1 MKERKK
7 INSFEEFVNEDS
19 MQIMYTM
26 SFTLQDLMKYNLITF
41 NDDIT
46 TEDVKGIYNFFE
58 KSYMAGDSLT
68 ADIKVK
74 LTSDNIVFSLSST
87 NSNERQAKE
96 EFVNFI
102 NDILQGICSNAYA
115 VLEDDKN
122 KIKKFINKFYE

>member
-7 INSFEEFVNEDS
+7 INSFEEFINEDS

-26 SFTLQDLMKYNLITF
+26 SFTLQDLMKHNLITF